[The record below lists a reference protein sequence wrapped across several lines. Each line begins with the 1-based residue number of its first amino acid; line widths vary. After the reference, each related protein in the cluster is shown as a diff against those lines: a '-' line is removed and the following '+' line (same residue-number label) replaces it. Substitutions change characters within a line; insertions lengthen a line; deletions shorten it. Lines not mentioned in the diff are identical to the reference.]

1 MTPFLVFERNECY
14 DGHLGPVL
22 LIYWRLYSVLVAQAT
37 PVIVDAGVKRVD
49 PPCKPEKRRLA
60 FLLFTLTPPALCSI
74 LDLI

>member
-1 MTPFLVFERNECY
+1 MFEQNECY
-14 DGHLGPVL
+14 HGHLGPVL

-60 FLLFTLTPPALCSI
+60 FPFTLTPPSLGSI